1 MVRSLLGLGFL
12 IGITAVVLDFG
23 LNGDRLKNIVVHKVI
38 GSPSCPWHASRMACA
53 VWEHKPGKLLS
64 RCGAVHGAVTVVLT
78 PWPLPLPSEKK
89 SLACGGGGY
98 YWSGGTFCFPFSSFL
113 ERHNMYEEEAM
124 RTTRV
129 EMGMGGELWDDL
141 ALVDCLDHAVP
152 PTRHA
157 AGRMVWN

>member
-1 MVRSLLGLGFL
+1 MEVLDDRRPGVAAPAAARKPGGSRSFRCNSELQMVRSLLGLGFL

-38 GSPSCPWHASRMACA
+38 
-53 VWEHKPGKLLS
+53 
-64 RCGAVHGAVTVVLT
+64 
-78 PWPLPLPSEKK
+78 
-89 SLACGGGGY
+89 
-98 YWSGGTFCFPFSSFL
+98 GTFCFPFSSFL

-157 AGRMVWN
+157 VSWNQ